1 MLFFHSRGS
10 QGQYIRR
17 LDHIRDAI
25 IDQIGDAIRP
35 RDPYEPLVQ
44 AHLPPDPP
52 PAPPGEKAREVEAVY
67 TDARLAEEDIAY
79 IEEMQRP
86 YCPWNQ
92 RQHNIA
98 DKAAMQCRG
107 DIGVYTNGS
116 PRLLVDVAVGDATNC
131 TLLPQAPAAT
141 R

>member
-1 MLFFHSRGS
+1 M
-10 QGQYIRR
+10 
-17 LDHIRDAI
+17 
-25 IDQIGDAIRP
+25 
-35 RDPYEPLVQ
+35 
-44 AHLPPDPP
+44 
-52 PAPPGEKAREVEAVY
+52 EVEAVY

-86 YCPWNQ
+86 YWSQMSIWNQ

-98 DKAAMQCRG
+98 DKAAMQCCG

-116 PRLLVDVAVGDATNC
+116 PRLFVDVAVGDATNC